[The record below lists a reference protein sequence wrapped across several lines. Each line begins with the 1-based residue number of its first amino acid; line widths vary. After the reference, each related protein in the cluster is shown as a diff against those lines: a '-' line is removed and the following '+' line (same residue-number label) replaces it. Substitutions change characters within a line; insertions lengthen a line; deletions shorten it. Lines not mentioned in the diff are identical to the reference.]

1 MIKCMFFSVLF
12 SLSFVLFQTAI
23 LDSFFLFPIVPDFL
37 LILVLF
43 LGLYN
48 GSLFGE
54 IHGFFTGLLI
64 DFLTIGPLGLYALL
78 FSLLGFLSGLLKKN
92 VNTSGFFLVLFLGF
106 LAFIIKTL
114 ILYLLN
120 FFFPN
125 LITYYSLLSPAT
137 YIELG
142 LTALFTPIIFKFLN
156 LFSSYLLIENPG
168 R

>member
-1 MIKCMFFSVLF
+1 MIKCMFFSILF
-12 SLSFVLFQTAI
+12 SLSFVLFQTSI
-23 LDSFFLFPIVPDFL
+23 LDSFFIIPVIPDIL

-64 DFLTIGPLGLYALL
+64 DFLTVGPLGLYTLL
-78 FSLLGFLSGLLKKN
+78 FSILGFLAGLLKKN

-106 LAFIIKTL
+106 IAFLVKTL

-125 LITYYSLLSPAT
+125 LINHYSLVASAT
-137 YIELG
+137 YLELG
-142 LTALFTPIIFKFLN
+142 LTALFTPIVFKFLD
-156 LFSSYLLIENPG
+156 LFSSYLLIENP
-168 R
+168 RR